1 MSPPR
6 IYLKE
11 QAAAEPPHFSCSQ
24 FAEKMFFKGRT
35 WLWLYITTVFV
46 LGSELHGLEQHGGNN
61 CYQLNRFPCSF
72 EGAEHHCHAGGGHLA
87 FTWNQEVQDLLWD
100 FLKKEKWW
108 VGGNLTLPK
117 KHQGKNH
124 PGEAQRFSG
133 HEGNFLTFPL
143 RWEKERNV
151 TSSAFVYREISP
163 FVTIVLKCLHF
174 CAPAFHLSVSQN
186 DEIFFVSEPI
196 KS

>member
-1 MSPPR
+1 MIPSICFQPVGTPPGSLKQNLFCLLNKQLPIFERITLINKMSPPR

-24 FAEKMFFKGRT
+24 FTEKMFFRGRT
-35 WLWLYITTVFV
+35 WLWLYITTGFV
-46 LGSELHGLEQHGGNN
+46 LGSELHGLEQRGGNN
-61 CYQLNRFPCSF
+61 CYQLNRFLCSF
-72 EGAEHHCHAGGGHLA
+72 EGAERHCHAGGGHLA

-133 HEGNFLTFPL
+133 HEGNFITFPL
-143 RWEKERNV
+143 R
-151 TSSAFVYREISP
+151 
-163 FVTIVLKCLHF
+163 
-174 CAPAFHLSVSQN
+174 
-186 DEIFFVSEPI
+186 
-196 KS
+196 